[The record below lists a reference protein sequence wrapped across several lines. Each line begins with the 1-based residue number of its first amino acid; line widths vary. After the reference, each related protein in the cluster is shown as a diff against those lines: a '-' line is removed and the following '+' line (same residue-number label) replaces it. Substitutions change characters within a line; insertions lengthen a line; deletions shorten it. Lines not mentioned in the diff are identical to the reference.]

1 MSISSAGNLS
11 RVSTSLRTFTV
22 IQQLQ
27 ENALRV
33 FREETRI
40 STGNR
45 LLSAGED
52 PVSAEK
58 ITRMLR
64 SLESQDEILS
74 NLRHADGYLATADTT
89 IAEINDLLNEAARI
103 ASEQA
108 SNLSS
113 AEERAAQSV
122 IIDGII
128 AQLQSIANRTYQGR
142 YLFGGRRID
151 LPAMSADF
159 GRVTVRADQG
169 DRATLV
175 NPITVL
181 PFNVLTADLYELRQE
196 VVGGYANFDVQL
208 NLAGRISELGGANL
222 EGVQLGAIEVTEGA
236 LTFQVDFT
244 GAETVGDLIARF
256 NDTAATAGS
265 TLTLGINPADGATL
279 SIVSGGGA
287 SIQVAEV
294 GQGTTASDLGIEQ
307 SVAAGL
313 DLIGTNLNRRSTLTT
328 LLADLQ
334 PGGITLPD
342 GVVIT
347 NGTKTATVTFAGA
360 TMVQDVLNSLN
371 SAGVGI
377 RADITADG
385 NSFFV
390 ENLVAGTPLI
400 IGENGGTDA
409 DTLGIRTLDAANGL
423 ERLNG
428 GRGIHPVEGHTD
440 IRITDANG
448 VAFEVSLSGAQT
460 VSDVLNAINGA
471 ATAAGAAITA
481 EVSPSG
487 AGIRLVGP
495 GGPNAIIAEAVN
507 LSPVAGEL
515 GIAKTGTPTALDG
528 DLVAPFFQSGI
539 FSALYKLRD
548 GLLAD
553 DSTEITLAGGR
564 INALQPLVSDVAGQV
579 GARSRDV
586 QERVFQTENAVASTR
601 ALLSELRDV
610 DFVEAVTKFQQ
621 AQTALEAS
629 LMTGSKSLSLSLLDF
644 LG

>member
-11 RVSTSLRTFTV
+11 RISTSLRTFTV

-74 NLRHADGYLATADTT
+74 NLRHADGYLATADST

-108 SNLSS
+108 SNLNS

-122 IIDGII
+122 IVDGII
-128 AQLQSIANRTYQGR
+128 AQLQAIANRTYQGD

-151 LPAMSADF
+151 LPAMNSDF

-175 NPITVL
+175 NPITAL
-181 PFNVLTADLYELRQE
+181 PFNVLTADLYELRQD

-208 NLAGRISELGGANL
+208 NLAGRISELDGANL
-222 EGVQLGAIEVTEGA
+222 QGVQLGAIEVTEGA

-256 NDTAATAGS
+256 NDTAAAAGS
-265 TLTLGINPADGATL
+265 TLSLGINPADGATL

-287 SIQVAEV
+287 AIQVADI

-313 DLIGTNLNRRSTLTT
+313 DLIGTNLNRRATLTT
-328 LLADLQ
+328 LLSDLQ

-347 NGTKTATVTFAGA
+347 NGTQTATVTFAGA
-360 TMVQDVLNSLN
+360 TTVQDVLNVLN
-371 SAGVGI
+371 GAGVGI

-385 NSFFV
+385 NSLFV

-409 DTLGIRTLDAANGL
+409 DTLGIRSLDTADRL
-423 ERLNG
+423 DRLNG
-428 GRGIHPVEGHTD
+428 GRGIHSLEGKTD

-448 VAFEVSLSGAQT
+448 VAFEVDLTGAQT
-460 VSDVLNAINGA
+460 ISDVLNAINAA

-495 GGPNAIIAEAVN
+495 GGPNPIIAEAVN

-528 DLVAPFFQSGI
+528 DPVAPFFQTGI

-564 INALQPLVSDVAGQV
+564 INALQPLVSDIAGQV

-586 QERVFQTENAVASTR
+586 QDRVFQTESAVASTR
-601 ALLSELRDV
+601 ALLSELKDV
-610 DFVEAVTKFQQ
+610 DFVEAVTRFQQ

-629 LMTGSKSLSLSLLDF
+629 LMTGSRSLSLSLLDF
-644 LG
+644 LR